1 MHDLQSY
8 NFFGKRMVMIL
19 DSFLQEIQYAK
30 NPSDSALKAK
40 GEFDKFT
47 VKKRFQHK
55 KEEEAKERQSRRN
68 DMQQELEL
76 VKEDLDDIKDQLLSK
91 REEDRRELLDS
102 AKTTLTVENI
112 PAEADEGFLK
122 SVFSK

>member
-1 MHDLQSY
+1 
-8 NFFGKRMVMIL
+8 
-19 DSFLQEIQYAK
+19 
-30 NPSDSALKAK
+30 
-40 GEFDKFT
+40 
-47 VKKRFQHK
+47 
-55 KEEEAKERQSRRN
+55 
-68 DMQQELEL
+68 MQQELEL